1 MTEYDNKFL
10 QRLISVKVNRVFSS
24 YIDFLESSP
33 KFQLH
38 KIKKYDSER
47 VVTGFMRDYIY

>member
-38 KIKKYDSER
+38 KLKKNDRKR
-47 VVTGFMRDYIY
+47 VVNGFMQDYI